1 MEEGTFAKHQLEVSY
16 ISMDMRTRI
25 MHILKGLPLCCHEKQ
40 NSDDS
45 MVTSPPSHVSQVKN
59 GRKITII
66 QCYAP
71 NKCNRR
77 TGEGQILV
85 YIKDKDRPY
94 TLHSHHNC
102 EGDMNP
108 KVRED
113 NTNKETHHGKA
124 RHRKYKISF
133 TAFCTFNELV
143 IEL

>member
-1 MEEGTFAKHQLEVSY
+1 
-16 ISMDMRTRI
+16 

-40 NSDDS
+40 KNDNS
-45 MVTSPPSHVSQVKN
+45 MVTSPPSHVSQVKK

-66 QCYAP
+66 QRYAP

-77 TGEGQILV
+77 TREGQILV

-94 TLHSHHNC
+94 TSHSHQNC
-102 EGDMNP
+102 EGDLNANL

-124 RHRKYKISF
+124 RHQKYNTSF
-133 TAFCTFNELV
+133 KDFCTFNELV